1 MPLEVNFVSKC
12 KLPQPDDLFGLLFSG
27 LLLYNRAARGDD
39 AFEIDELEEILAHLV
54 TTGGE
59 KCAFS
64 RQKYQFLNRELQ
76 YGVSTQ
82 NRDFQSSLCQN
93 GTFFPKLVVVW
104 RKNDGKRLKSAH

>member
-82 NRDFQSSLCQN
+82 SKCHKPRFPVISLSKSNVLSKNR
-93 GTFFPKLVVVW
+93 G
-104 RKNDGKRLKSAH
+104 RLA